1 MVIEGLLCIY
11 VLLYMLWPLRGFKTI
26 ITLLDCRK
34 RFLHFQLNIIFVG
47 SPQFYRHSC
56 QSPSILLICCLLLLL
71 HVLLFSFLTL
81 SVVCG
86 SGSPSQLWL
95 QESLKRCQGL
105 AAFYCECWHVLL
117 LVGEWS
123 RFIFEPK
130 PPFLPGV
137 WPKSPAGWRGA
148 ISPLVGEPQVVRCWE
163 VFTLHP
169 AKTKMTGW
177 KILKMGDFPASH
189 VSFQRCTGFNCQCVF
204 LVCNLCKIMLFFSN
218 SGESSQ
224 NWPWH
229 WKISPI
235 SFFSSMYLCQNNPAL
250 KILTPQTWLCWGPG
264 PDLCVI
270 QVRSPFQEGGSDQL
284 FGSSKSWECWDK
296 P

>member
-1 MVIEGLLCIY
+1 MHLCTSLHVVAASRVQNHHNTLGLQEKVSTLSIEHHFCWKSAILSTFMSVAKHSANLLLVVVAAC
-11 VLLYMLWPLRGFKTI
+11 VVVQFSHPLSCMWLGVTQSALATRVVEEMS
-26 ITLLDCRK
+26 
-34 RFLHFQLNIIFVG
+34 RF
-47 SPQFYRHSC
+47 S
-56 QSPSILLICCLLLLL
+56 SILLWMLACSSSCWRMIPL
-71 HVLLFSFLTL
+71 HLWAKTAFPTRRLAEKSRRVERCNFAVGGGT
-81 SVVCG
+81 
-86 SGSPSQLWL
+86 SGS
-95 QESLKRCQGL
+95 
-105 AAFYCECWHVLL
+105 
-117 LVGEWS
+117 
-123 RFIFEPK
+123 
-130 PPFLPGV
+130 
-137 WPKSPAGWRGA
+137 SPEG
-148 ISPLVGEPQVVRCWE
+148 CWE

>member
-1 MVIEGLLCIY
+1 MHLYALS
-11 VLLYMLWPLRGFKTI
+11 YMLWPLRGLKTI
-26 ITLLDCRK
+26 ITLWDCRK

-71 HVLLFSFLTL
+71 HVLLSSFLTF

-105 AAFYCECWHVLL
+105 AAFYCECWHVFL

-148 ISPLVGEPQVVRCWE
+148 ISPLVGEPQLVRQKVAEKFSLYTLQKLRWLAGKSTMNE
-163 VFTLHP
+163 DVFSTEN
-169 AKTKMTGW
+169 GR
-177 KILKMGDFPASH
+177 FASQ
-189 VSFQRCTGFNCQCVF
+189 SC
-204 LVCNLCKIMLFFSN
+204 
-218 SGESSQ
+218 
-224 NWPWH
+224 
-229 WKISPI
+229 
-235 SFFSSMYLCQNNPAL
+235 
-250 KILTPQTWLCWGPG
+250 
-264 PDLCVI
+264 
-270 QVRSPFQEGGSDQL
+270 
-284 FGSSKSWECWDK
+284 
-296 P
+296 